1 MCSYGW
7 EVLILK
13 LACRAG
19 GAVEHRLQRLQTR
32 MDETMLQTNTN
43 PDCIIKDSADEG
55 AKAEAERILFRDK
68 QLRLRGL
75 RTTG

>member
-13 LACRAG
+13 LAYRAS
-19 GAVEHRLQRLQTR
+19 GAVEHRLQRHQTR
-32 MDETMLQTNTN
+32 KDETMLQTNTN
-43 PDCIIKDSADEG
+43 PDCIIEDSADEE
-55 AKAEAERILFRDK
+55 AKAEADGILFRDK
-68 QLRLRGL
+68 QFRLRGL